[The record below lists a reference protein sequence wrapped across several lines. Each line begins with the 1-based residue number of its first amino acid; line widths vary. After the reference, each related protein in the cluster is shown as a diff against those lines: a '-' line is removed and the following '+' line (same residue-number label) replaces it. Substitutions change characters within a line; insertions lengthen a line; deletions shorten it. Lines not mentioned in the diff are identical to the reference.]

1 MPIRIVTDSTCDL
14 PGSVVEKHGITV
26 IPLYI
31 NVGGESY
38 LDGVDLSRK
47 EFYTRLPSYPV
58 PPTTAVPGHDTF
70 ARTYR
75 KLASEGASE
84 ILSLHISPSLSGV
97 LDIARITAR
106 EVSEVKVTVL
116 DSRQLSL
123 GLGFSVLAAARAA
136 AKGRSMDE
144 ILALL
149 EDQIPR
155 TRVFAALDTMEY
167 LRRSGRVN
175 HLVANIGDL
184 LRIKPLL
191 IMNDGVASSE
201 RVRTQKGAY
210 DRLVQLVRDLGPVE
224 QLALVHTNAPERA
237 EALWA
242 QTQALYPHIREPLS
256 VDVTPVLGT
265 HLGPG
270 TVGFAVVAVANNQ
283 EGAQDG

>member
-1 MPIRIVTDSTCDL
+1 MSIRIVTDSTCDL
-14 PGSVVEKHGITV
+14 PKSVVEEHRITV
-26 IPLYI
+26 SPLYI
-31 NVGGESY
+31 NVGGQSY
-38 LDGVDLSRK
+38 LDGVDLSRE
-47 EFYTRLPSYPV
+47 EFYTQLPSYSV
-58 PPTTAVPGHDTF
+58 PPTTAVPGHETF

-75 KLASEGASE
+75 TLAEDGASE
-84 ILSLHISPSLSGV
+84 ILSLHISPSLSGM
-97 LDIARITAR
+97 LDVARIAAA
-106 EVSEVKVTVL
+106 EVSEIVQVSVL

-136 AKGRSMDE
+136 ADGHSMDQ

-175 HLVANIGDL
+175 HLVANIGNL

-201 RVRTQKGAY
+201 RVRTQQGAY
-210 DRLVQLVRDLGPVE
+210 GRLVQLVRDLGPLE
-224 QLALVHTNAPERA
+224 ELALVHTNAPDRA
-237 EALWA
+237 EALWM
-242 QTQALYPHIREPLS
+242 QARTLYPHISEPLS

-270 TVGFAVVAVANNQ
+270 AVGFAAVAAAGS
-283 EGAQDG
+283 EGERDG